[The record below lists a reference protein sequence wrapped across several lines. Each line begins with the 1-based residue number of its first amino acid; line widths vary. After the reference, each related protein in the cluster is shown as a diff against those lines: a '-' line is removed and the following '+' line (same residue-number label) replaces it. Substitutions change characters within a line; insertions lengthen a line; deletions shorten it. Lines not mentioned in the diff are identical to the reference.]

1 MSGLQPGS
9 TEGGGKTEMNI
20 NRNSKSSATA
30 IETSKA
36 VGTSLLLDVFN
47 KRQLRAALW
56 GSLRLE
62 E

>member
-1 MSGLQPGS
+1 
-9 TEGGGKTEMNI
+9 MNI

-47 KRQLRAALW
+47 ERLNTCGQLC
-56 GSLRLE
+56 GVP
-62 E
+62 